1 MIDITPDDIASL
13 NDTDLRELVAR
24 LCEAELLRRGL
35 SPVAVTWGG
44 SQTAPDGG
52 LDVRVEL
59 PPQTTIDGYIPSRIT
74 GFQVKKPDMP
84 PAAIKKEMRPSGKLR
99 PVIQELAIEKGAY
112 IIVSSAASTSDISLR
127 SRREA
132 LRQAL
137 KDAQQGEQL
146 YTDFY
151 DRTRLTSWARSLP
164 TVIPWIRAKV
174 GKNIVGWQPYG
185 SWCSA
190 AEDVES
196 EYLIDETIRL
206 YFKQSI
212 DEPID
217 PHPKQLIDE
226 TIGPHSKQST
236 NTLSLSLLEGIDVFR
251 NMLAKP
257 NKIVRLVG
265 LSGVGKTRLAQAL
278 FDNRVGN
285 RPLPH
290 QLALYTNLSDSPE
303 PQPIALITDLIQ
315 RDIRAIIIIDN
326 CPTDLHNRLSKLCN
340 GNDSKLSLLTIEY
353 DIREDQPEKTEV
365 VFLDTASPKLTSLLI
380 KQRYHRIPE
389 VDIETISTL
398 SGGNARVALSLADT
412 VKESETISHLSDNQ
426 LFQRLFLQRNES
438 DKGLLYAA
446 QACSLFYS
454 FQGEALSGDDA
465 EIPLLAS
472 LAGQDPSELY
482 RHIREFIRRNVAQER
497 GVWRAILPH
506 AIANFLAFRALE
518 DTPFTV
524 INEKIIHNKN
534 ERLVLSFAR
543 RLSFL
548 PTHPKA
554 IQIVKE
560 LLSPDGLLGDITSFN
575 NFKQAMFINI
585 ASVMPAKT
593 LENLETLG
601 DNISLQEAAKIWW
614 HYKDVLRSLA
624 YDQNL
629 FDRSCK
635 LLVQAILLGRNS
647 TESHQYTDREYD
659 IFISLFNLYLSG
671 SQAPIDQRLDM
682 INLLLT
688 TGSIE
693 AQELGLKALGQTL
706 RTSYFSSGYRF
717 DFGVRSR
724 DYGYKPQNSEDIY
737 HWYST
742 VLIYIEKTISRGLL
756 VQQLR
761 TLIAQNIRNL
771 WNDIHLYDQLETL
784 TTACISHGFW
794 SEGWIAYRQIMKFD
808 DNKLSPEALTKLQ
821 YLETL
826 TRPKS
831 LYDQIETF
839 VLGDP
844 QKHFSIN
851 DVEVE
856 LGSTE
861 PYTRIITNARN
872 LGISV
877 IKDDATFQ
885 RVLPKLFNASWQ
897 AWHFGSGLASS
908 SSEPVITWNRLV
920 KQLDETDQHVQ
931 DISILCG
938 FLEELNQTQ
947 KGTVQ
952 LLLDRANDHPILK
965 TFLPQLHTAVPLD
978 QRGIERLIY
987 SLASGEIPIGNFYC
1001 FTYGKGAQTI
1011 AELSAHLLKEFISQL
1026 MQNKDGYHIAIDVLH
1041 MRLEGEHSKNG
1052 TYNLELLEVAQE
1064 VIRYTDFD
1072 NLSQRSNYGLACILE
1087 FYLQSIESVPIIK
1100 EFTARLRQA
1109 VLAHKFSDAN
1119 RFLSLLFE
1127 HQPQATLD
1135 ALFTGDEEDQY
1146 VRLYCFTY
1154 VRDRDNPSYAIPD
1167 EVLIRWC
1174 KADSSYRYPLAA
1186 SIIPFVEHTKDGNI
1200 LFWSKQAKS
1209 LLLQAPDLEKV
1220 LSTFINR
1227 FEPMSWVGSRATI
1240 MESYMPLFDQLE
1252 GLISSDLLPFVQESK
1267 TRFKRL
1273 IAKEVHEEEKYNHKH
1288 HESFE

>member
-24 LCEAELLRRGL
+24 LCEAELLSRGL

-59 PPQTTIDGYIPSRIT
+59 PPQTTIGGYIPSKIT

-84 PAAIKKEMRPSGKLR
+84 PAAIKKEMRPNGKLR
-99 PVIQELAIEKGAY
+99 PVIQELAMEKGAY
-112 IIVSSAASTSDISLR
+112 IIVSSSASTTDISLQHR
-127 SRREA
+127 HNA

-137 KDAQQGEQL
+137 KDAQQGDQL

-151 DRTRLTSWARSLP
+151 DRTRLTSWVRTLP
-164 TVIPWIRAKV
+164 SVIPWIRAKV
-174 GKNIVGWQPYG
+174 GKSIVGWQPYN

-190 AEDVES
+190 AEDIES
-196 EYLIDETIRL
+196 EYLKDETIRL
-206 YFKQSI
+206 HFKQSRG
-212 DEPID
+212 
-217 PHPKQLIDE
+217 K
-226 TIGPHSKQST
+226 SSY
-236 NTLSLSLLEGIDVFR
+236 SLTEGIDLFR
-251 NMLAKP
+251 DILAEP
-257 NKIVRLVG
+257 NRLVRLVG

-278 FDNRVGN
+278 FDNRIGN
-285 RPLPH
+285 RPLPP
-290 QLALYTNLSDSPE
+290 QLALYTNCSDNPQ
-303 PQPIALITDLIQ
+303 PQPIALITDLKQ
-315 RDIRAIIIIDN
+315 HQVRAIIIIDN
-326 CPTDLHNRLSKLCN
+326 CPPELHNRLSEICI
-340 GNDSKLSLLTIEY
+340 GNDSELSILTIEY
-353 DIREDQPEKTEV
+353 DIREDQPESTEV
-365 VFLDTASPKLTSLLI
+365 IQLDAASPKLTSQLI
-380 KQRYHRIPE
+380 KQRFQTISE
-389 VDIETISTL
+389 VDAETIATF
-398 SGGNARVALSLADT
+398 SGGNARVAIALAQT
-412 VKESETISHLSDNQ
+412 VKRSEPISHLSNNE
-426 LFQRLFLQRNES
+426 LFERLFLQRNKS
-438 DKGLLYAA
+438 DEGLLYAA
-446 QACSLFYS
+446 QACSLVYS
-454 FQGEALSGDDA
+454 FQGEALSGEDA

-472 LAGQDPSELY
+472 LASQEPSQLY
-482 RHIREFIRRNVAQER
+482 RHISELIRRNLAQER

-506 AIANFLAFRALE
+506 AIANRLASRALE
-518 DTPFTV
+518 EIPFEI
-524 INEKIIHNKN
+524 INKNIIQNKN
-534 ERLVLSFAR
+534 ERLTRSFAR

-548 PTHPKA
+548 HAHPKA

-560 LLSPDGLLGDITSFN
+560 WLSPEGLLGNIVSFN
-575 NFKQAMFINI
+575 DFKQAMFINI
-585 ASVMPAKT
+585 ASVIPEKT
-593 LENLETLG
+593 LEVLETLG
-601 DNISLQEAAKIWW
+601 DNTSLQEAAKIWW
-614 HYKDVLRSLA
+614 HYKDILRSLA
-624 YDQNL
+624 YDPTL
-629 FDRSCK
+629 FDRSCN
-635 LLVQAILLGRNS
+635 LLVQAILLGRNP
-647 TESHQYTDREYD
+647 TENQQYSDREFD
-659 IFISLFNLYLSG
+659 IFTSLFTLYLSG
-671 SQAPIDQRLDM
+671 TQAPIAQRLDM

-688 TGSIE
+688 TGRVE
-693 AQELGLKALGQTL
+693 AQELGLKALAQTL

-717 DFGVRSR
+717 DFGARSR
-724 DYGYKPQNSEDIY
+724 DYGYEPQNSEDVY

-794 SEGWIAYRQIMKFD
+794 REGWIAYRQIMKFD
-808 DNKLSPEALTKLQ
+808 DNKSSPEALTKLHH
-821 YLETL
+821 LETL

-844 QKHFSIN
+844 QKQFSIN

-856 LGSTE
+856 FGSTE

-872 LGISV
+872 LGIAV
-877 IKDDATFQ
+877 VKDDATFQ
-885 RVLPKLFNASWQ
+885 RVLPKLFHASWQ

-908 SSEPVITWNRLV
+908 SPEPVITWNRLV
-920 KQLDETDQHVQ
+920 KQLEETHQDVQ

-947 KGTVQ
+947 RDTVQ
-952 LLLDRANDHPILK
+952 LLLDLANDHPILIR
-965 TFLPQLHTAVPLD
+965 FLPQLHTAIPLD

-987 SLASGEIPIGNFYC
+987 RLVSGEIPIGNFYC

-1026 MQNKDGYHIAIDVLH
+1026 MQYKDGYHIAIDVLH

-1072 NLSQRSNYGLACILE
+1072 NLSQRSNYGLAYILE

-1127 HQPQATLD
+1127 YQPQATLD

-1209 LLLQAPDLEKV
+1209 LLLQASDLEKV

-1252 GLISSDLLPFVQESK
+1252 ELVPSDLLPFVQESK
-1267 TRFKRL
+1267 TRFKRV